1 MPARVK
7 NSVAAETEVLHWKA
21 FTNSHFHFCII
32 LQQATPQV
40 TPERP
45 K

>member
-7 NSVAAETEVLHWKA
+7 NSVAAGTDVLHWQT
-21 FTNSHFHFCII
+21 FTNSHFHFCVI
-32 LQQATPQV
+32 LQQATSHV
-40 TPERP
+40 TLERP

>member
-7 NSVAAETEVLHWKA
+7 NYVAAETEVLHWQT
-21 FTNSHFHFCII
+21 FTNSHFHFCIF
-32 LQQATPQV
+32 LQQATSQV
-40 TPERP
+40 TLERP